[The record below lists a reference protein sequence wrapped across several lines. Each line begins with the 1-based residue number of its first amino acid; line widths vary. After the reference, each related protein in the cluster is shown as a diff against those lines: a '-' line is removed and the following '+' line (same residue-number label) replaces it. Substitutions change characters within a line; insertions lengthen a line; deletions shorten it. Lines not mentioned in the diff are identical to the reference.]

1 MSHIIYESYNMT
13 LYLQVIQTAGHFGQ
27 SLLNTNVDLQIY
39 LPIISS
45 LFPIPEGQT
54 VRPLTF
60 NQL

>member
-1 MSHIIYESYNMT
+1 MT